1 MAQSLYTSRGTQPWL
16 GAPKLHCHQR
26 ISPRGNMTTLME
38 MMMSLTKTADHLST
52 QSRTSVSPNDV
63 LLHAVAMTDRVL
75 NRFPRRL
82 SDFRFLRG
90 TSALCSP
97 KPTLTAIVSQMMD
110 PVKKICE
117 AG

>member
-1 MAQSLYTSRGTQPWL
+1 MAQSLYTARVTQPWL

-38 MMMSLTKTADHLST
+38 MMMSHTKTADHLST

-63 LLHAVAMTDRVL
+63 LLHAVAMSDCVL
-75 NRFPRRL
+75 NWVPWSL
-82 SDFRFLRG
+82 SVFWFLRG

-97 KPTLTAIVSQMMD
+97 MPTLTAIVSQMMD
-110 PVKKICE
+110 PVM
-117 AG
+117 